1 MNFLKLSLFAL
12 LIALSY
18 CGGSS
23 GGRGGG
29 GGTPALPN
37 SNGESLEDLKEK
49 LQGASKQYFYEGN
62 LEGDLDKEIYLL
74 VEDFGNYGGITSG
87 SKTLRVVLV
96 NETNETIKINFE
108 DFFPETGIE
117 ILSGND
123 KNCDQIDNQVGE
135 DIRYDFSARDYCVV
149 YIQYSPPELGAED
162 LAFVGTVYL
171 DYGNKEYLNYFDL
184 SNSFPE

>member
-12 LIALSY
+12 LITLSS
-18 CGGSS
+18 CGGS
-23 GGRGGG
+23 GGG
-29 GGTPALPN
+29 GGTPALPT
-37 SNGESLEDLKEK
+37 SSGESLEDLKEK
-49 LQGASKQYFYEGN
+49 IQGASKQYFYESAN
-62 LEGDLDKEIYLL
+62 IQVDLNKEIYLL
-74 VEDFGNYGGITSG
+74 VEDSGEYGGITSG

-135 DIRYDFSARDYCVV
+135 DIRYDFPSRDYCVV

-162 LAFVGTVYL
+162 LLFLGAVKLT
-171 DYGNKEYLNYFDL
+171 YGNKEYLNLFDL